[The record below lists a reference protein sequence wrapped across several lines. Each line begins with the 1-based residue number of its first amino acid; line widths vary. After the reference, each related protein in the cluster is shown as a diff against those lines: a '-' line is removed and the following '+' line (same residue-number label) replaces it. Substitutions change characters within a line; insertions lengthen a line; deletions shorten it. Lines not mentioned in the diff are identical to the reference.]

1 MTYGIGGPCPGL
13 EKAHQKCDGFK
24 EKLEDIPT

>member
-13 EKAHQKCDGFK
+13 EHAHQQCDGFK
-24 EKLEDIPT
+24 ENLEDKPT